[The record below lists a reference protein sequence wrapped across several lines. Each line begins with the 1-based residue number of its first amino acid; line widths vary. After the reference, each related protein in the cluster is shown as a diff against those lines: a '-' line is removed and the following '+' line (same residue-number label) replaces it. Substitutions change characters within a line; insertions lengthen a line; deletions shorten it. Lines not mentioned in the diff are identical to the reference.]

1 MKKSEVLKK
10 LGSAAA
16 TARALGISQPS
27 VSDWGDDIPELRA
40 YQLREKFPELFPP
53 EKPAKNKKVA

>member
-1 MKKSEVLKK
+1 MKKSEAIKK

-16 TARALGISQPS
+16 VARALNISQPS
-27 VSDWGDDIPELRA
+27 VSTWGEDIPELRA
-40 YQLREKFPELFPP
+40 YQLRDKFPELFPS